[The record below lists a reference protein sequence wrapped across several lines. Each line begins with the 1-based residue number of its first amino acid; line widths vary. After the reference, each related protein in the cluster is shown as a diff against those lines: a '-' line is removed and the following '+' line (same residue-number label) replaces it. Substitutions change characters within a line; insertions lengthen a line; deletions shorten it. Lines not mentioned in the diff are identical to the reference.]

1 MKRKLLNSLLFAAA
15 ILLGMAGTANA
26 QVKGTPWNER
36 WDSCMRGT
44 PAMIP
49 PNGPPGFTPVNNF
62 SPAHYLP
69 LTPGGPYAYLH
80 VTPTD
85 DVYVATPLRIYQ
97 NCPVQI
103 DTAFKVPAGIK
114 RQVIFKDMPKD
125 EQGQHYIMNR
135 LTGRVF
141 SEFDPVDLPDAT
153 EPTPFPILFE
163 HYALS
168 PGDPVYEDGYHG
180 AIIAEIKINGTVV
193 GTDTIKY
200 QYFQRPTAT
209 LNFEAP
215 GPMVAGKFELTFHGE
230 LIQPEN
236 YVGFNP
242 KAAVYNIYTE
252 DKARNLDNFKEYA
265 AGAYYSLDEGA
276 TWIPAPT
283 KTIKLAQSQI
293 DELPDE
299 VNIWVRLPYGCSAFI
314 PLSPSGDS
322 LRRPRKRLPDVI
334 PNITR
339 EITLSNETGDLSPTL
354 VEPLRQ
360 YYDVPTGKDFVLTVR
375 PTGNNV
381 PTLTTSRD
389 GHIPDVTGVIT
400 EVLPDGA
407 YRFTVR
413 KVQENLTVTLKYTVG
428 NAEVD
433 GTRVWGE
440 DGTLCITSAAA
451 GRASV
456 YNALGHLLN
465 SLTLSAGETRR
476 LNIPSG
482 VYIVTLDNGRAYKAA
497 VR

>member
-1 MKRKLLNSLLFAAA
+1 MKQRFFTAIIVVAALLFGLAHA
-15 ILLGMAGTANA
+15 ANA
-26 QVKGTPWNER
+26 QTKGQPWNER
-36 WDSCMRGT
+36 WDSCMRGAPT
-44 PAMIP
+44 IYDFPIA
-49 PNGPPGFTPVNNF
+49 
-62 SPAHYLP
+62 SPANFLP
-69 LTPGGPYAYLH
+69 YKPGGPYAYLEH
-80 VTPTD
+80 VVMD
-85 DVYVATPLRIYQ
+85 DHRYVPMPLRIYQ

-103 DTAFKVPAGIK
+103 DSAFIVPAGTK
-114 RQVIFKDMPKD
+114 RQVVFKNMPKD
-125 EQGQHYIMNR
+125 DQGQHYLINR

-141 SEFDPVDLPDAT
+141 PEFDPIDLPDAD
-153 EPTPFPILFE
+153 EPTPFPMLFE
-163 HYALS
+163 HYALT
-168 PGDPVYEDGYHG
+168 PGDPVYKDGYRG
-180 AIIAEIKINGTVV
+180 EIIAETKINGTTVKY
-193 GTDTIKY
+193 DTIRY
-200 QYFQRPTAT
+200 QYFERPTAT

-242 KAAVYNIYTE
+242 KAAVYNINTE

-283 KTIKLAQSQI
+283 KTIKLTQSQI

-299 VNIWVRLPYGCSAFI
+299 INVWVRLPYGCSAFI

-389 GHIPDVTGVIT
+389 GHIPDATGVIT

-413 KVQENLTVTLKYTVG
+413 KVQENLTVTLKYTVS

-440 DGTLCITSAAA
+440 DGTLCIRSAAA

-476 LNIPSG
+476 LNMPAG
-482 VYIVTLDNGRAYKAA
+482 VYIVTFDNGRAYKAA

>member
-153 EPTPFPILFE
+153 EPTPFPMLFE

-168 PGDPVYEDGYHG
+168 PEDPVYEDGYHG

-193 GTDTIKY
+193 RTDTIKY

-252 DKARNLDNFKEYA
+252 DKARNLDNFKDYT

-283 KTIKLAQSQI
+283 ETIKLTQSQI

-314 PLSPSGDS
+314 PLSSSGDS
-322 LRRPRKRLPDVI
+322 LRRPRKRLPHVI

-339 EITLSNETGDLSPTL
+339 QITLNNETGDASSTL
-354 VEPLRQ
+354 LEPLKQ
-360 YYDVPTGKDFVLTVR
+360 IYDVPTGKDFTLTVR

-389 GHIPDVTGVIT
+389 GHIPDATGVIT

-413 KVQENLTVTLKYTVG
+413 KVQENLTVTLKYTVS

-440 DGTLCITSAAA
+440 DGTLCIRSAAA

-476 LNIPSG
+476 LNMPAG
-482 VYIVTLDNGRAYKAA
+482 VYIVTFDNGRAYKAA
-497 VR
+497 VC

>member
-44 PAMIP
+44 PAMMP
-49 PNGPPGFTPVNNF
+49 DGLTPVNGF

-69 LTPGGPYAYLH
+69 LTPGGPYAHLKLSP
-80 VTPTD
+80 VPTD

-103 DTAFKVPAGIK
+103 DTAFKVPAGTK

-153 EPTPFPILFE
+153 EPTPFPMLFE

-230 LIQPEN
+230 LIQPDN

-242 KAAVYNIYTE
+242 KAAVYDINTE
-252 DKARNLDNFKEYA
+252 DKARDLDNFKDYT
-265 AGAYYSLDEGA
+265 AGAYYSLDEGT

-283 KTIKLAQSQI
+283 KTIKLTQSQI

-413 KVQENLTVTLKYTVG
+413 KVQENLTVTLKYTVS

-440 DGTLCITSAAA
+440 DGTLCIRSAAA

-456 YNALGHLLN
+456 YNALGHLVN
-465 SLTLSAGETRR
+465 SLTLSAGETRC
-476 LNIPSG
+476 LNMPAG
-482 VYIVTLDNGRAYKAA
+482 VYIVTFDNGRAYKAA

>member
-44 PAMIP
+44 PAMMP
-49 PNGPPGFTPVNNF
+49 DGLTPVNGF

-69 LTPGGPYAYLH
+69 LTPGGPYAHLKLSP
-80 VTPTD
+80 VPTD

-103 DTAFKVPAGIK
+103 DTAFKVPAGTK

-153 EPTPFPILFE
+153 EPTPFPMLFE

-180 AIIAEIKINGTVV
+180 AIVAEIKINGTVV
-193 GTDTIKY
+193 RTDTIKY

-242 KAAVYNIYTE
+242 KAAVYNINTE

-265 AGAYYSLDEGA
+265 AGAYYSLDESA

-283 KTIKLAQSQI
+283 ETIKLTQSQI

-299 VNIWVRLPYGCSAFI
+299 INVWVRLPYGCSAFI

-322 LRRPRKRLPDVI
+322 LRRPRKRLPHVI

-389 GHIPDVTGVIT
+389 GHIPDATGVIT

-451 GRASV
+451 GRANV
-456 YNALGHLLN
+456 YNALGHLVN
-465 SLTLSAGETRR
+465 SLTLSAGETCR
-476 LNIPSG
+476 LNMPAG

>member
-26 QVKGTPWNER
+26 QVKGMPWNER

-44 PAMIP
+44 PAMMP
-49 PNGPPGFTPVNNF
+49 DGLTPVNGF

-69 LTPGGPYAYLH
+69 LTPGGPYAHLKLSP
-80 VTPTD
+80 VPTD

-103 DTAFKVPAGIK
+103 DTAFKVPAGTK

-153 EPTPFPILFE
+153 EPTPFPMLFE

-180 AIIAEIKINGTVV
+180 AIVAEIKINGTVV
-193 GTDTIKY
+193 RTDTIKY

-242 KAAVYNIYTE
+242 KAAVYNINTE

-265 AGAYYSLDEGA
+265 AGAYYSLDESA

-283 KTIKLAQSQI
+283 ETIKLTQSQI

-299 VNIWVRLPYGCSAFI
+299 INVWVRLPYGCSAFI

-322 LRRPRKRLPDVI
+322 LRRPRKRLPHVI

-389 GHIPDVTGVIT
+389 GHIPDATGVIT

-451 GRASV
+451 GRANV
-456 YNALGHLLN
+456 YNALGHLVN
-465 SLTLSAGETRR
+465 SLTLSAGETCR
-476 LNIPSG
+476 LNMPAG

>member
-44 PAMIP
+44 PAMMP
-49 PNGPPGFTPVNNF
+49 DGLTPVNGF

-69 LTPGGPYAYLH
+69 LTPGGPYAHLKLSP
-80 VTPTD
+80 VPTD

-103 DTAFKVPAGIK
+103 DTAFKVPAGTK

-125 EQGQHYIMNR
+125 EQGLHYIMNK

-153 EPTPFPILFE
+153 EPTPFPMLFE

-180 AIIAEIKINGTVV
+180 AIVAEIKINGTVV
-193 GTDTIKY
+193 RTDTIKY

-215 GPMVAGKFELTFHGE
+215 GPIVAGKFELTFHGE

-242 KAAVYNIYTE
+242 KAAVYNINTE

-283 KTIKLAQSQI
+283 KTIKLTQSQI

-299 VNIWVRLPYGCSAFI
+299 INVWVRLPYGCSAFI

-389 GHIPDVTGVIT
+389 GHIPDATGVIT

-413 KVQENLTVTLKYTVG
+413 KVQENLTVTLKYTVS

-451 GRASV
+451 DRANV
-456 YNALGHLLN
+456 YNALGHFVN
-465 SLTLSAGETRR
+465 SLTLSAGETCR
-476 LNIPSG
+476 LNVPSG
-482 VYIVTLDNGRAYKAA
+482 VYIVTFDNGRAYKAA

>member
-1 MKRKLLNSLLFAAA
+1 MKRKLLNSLLLFAAA

-44 PAMIP
+44 PAMMP
-49 PNGPPGFTPVNNF
+49 DGLTPVNGF

-69 LTPGGPYAYLH
+69 LTPGGPYAHLKLSP
-80 VTPTD
+80 VPTD

-103 DTAFKVPAGIK
+103 DTAFKVPAGTK

-153 EPTPFPILFE
+153 EPTPFPMLFE

-193 GTDTIKY
+193 RTDTIKY

-242 KAAVYNIYTE
+242 KAAVYNINTE
-252 DKARNLDNFKEYA
+252 DKARNLDNFKDYT

-283 KTIKLAQSQI
+283 KTIKLTQSQI

-299 VNIWVRLPYGCSAFI
+299 INVWVRLPYGCSAFI

-339 EITLSNETGDLSPTL
+339 EITLSNETGDLSLTL

-360 YYDVPTGKDFVLTVR
+360 YYDVPTGKDFTLTVR
-375 PTGNNV
+375 PSGNNV

-389 GHIPDVTGVIT
+389 GHIPDATGVIT

-440 DGTLCITSAAA
+440 DGTLCIRSAAA

-456 YNALGHLLN
+456 YNALGHLVN

-476 LNIPSG
+476 LNMPAG
-482 VYIVTLDNGRAYKAA
+482 VYIVTFDNGRAYKAA

>member
-1 MKRKLLNSLLFAAA
+1 MKRKLLNSLLLFAAA

-44 PAMIP
+44 PAMMP
-49 PNGPPGFTPVNNF
+49 DGLTPVNGF

-69 LTPGGPYAYLH
+69 LTPGGPYAHLKLSP
-80 VTPTD
+80 VPTD

-103 DTAFKVPAGIK
+103 DTAFKVPAGTK

-153 EPTPFPILFE
+153 EPTPFPMLFE

-193 GTDTIKY
+193 RTDTIKY

-230 LIQPEN
+230 LIQPDN

-242 KAAVYNIYTE
+242 KAAVYNINTE
-252 DKARNLDNFKEYA
+252 DKARNLDNFKEYT
-265 AGAYYSLDEGA
+265 AGAYYSLHEGA

-283 KTIKLAQSQI
+283 KTIKLTQSQI

-299 VNIWVRLPYGCSAFI
+299 INVWVRLPYGCSAFI

-389 GHIPDVTGVIT
+389 GHIPDATGVIT

-413 KVQENLTVTLKYTVG
+413 KVQENLTVTLKYTVS

-440 DGTLCITSAAA
+440 EGTLCITSADA

-456 YNALGHLLN
+456 YNALGHLVN

-476 LNIPSG
+476 LNMPAG
-482 VYIVTLDNGRAYKAA
+482 VYIVTFDNGRAYKAA

>member
-44 PAMIP
+44 PAMMP
-49 PNGPPGFTPVNNF
+49 DGLTPVNGF

-69 LTPGGPYAYLH
+69 LTPGGPYAHLKLSP
-80 VTPTD
+80 VPTD

-103 DTAFKVPAGIK
+103 DTAFKVPAGTK

-153 EPTPFPILFE
+153 EPTPFPMLFE

-193 GTDTIKY
+193 RTDTIKY

-242 KAAVYNIYTE
+242 KAAVYNINTE
-252 DKARNLDNFKEYA
+252 DKARNLDNFKEYT

-283 KTIKLAQSQI
+283 KTIKLTQSQI

-299 VNIWVRLPYGCSAFI
+299 LTKKRELA
-314 PLSPSGDS
+314 S
-322 LRRPRKRLPDVI
+322 LRSLRDAFPKMVI
-334 PNITR
+334 
-339 EITLSNETGDLSPTL
+339 
-354 VEPLRQ
+354 
-360 YYDVPTGKDFVLTVR
+360 
-375 PTGNNV
+375 
-381 PTLTTSRD
+381 
-389 GHIPDVTGVIT
+389 
-400 EVLPDGA
+400 
-407 YRFTVR
+407 VR
-413 KVQENLTVTLKYTVG
+413 KGSYETD
-428 NAEVD
+428 VD
-433 GTRVWGE
+433 GIRIV
-440 DGTLCITSAAA
+440 
-451 GRASV
+451 RA
-456 YNALGHLLN
+456 
-465 SLTLSAGETRR
+465 RDFF
-476 LNIPSG
+476 
-482 VYIVTLDNGRAYKAA
+482 LDNWQ
-497 VR
+497 

>member
-44 PAMIP
+44 PAMM
-49 PNGPPGFTPVNNF
+49 PNGLTPVNGF

-69 LTPGGPYAYLH
+69 LTPGGPYAYLKLSP
-80 VTPTD
+80 VPTD

-153 EPTPFPILFE
+153 EPTPFPMLFE

-180 AIIAEIKINGTVV
+180 AIVAEIKINGTVV
-193 GTDTIKY
+193 RTDTIKY

-230 LIQPEN
+230 LIQSEN

-242 KAAVYNIYTE
+242 KAAVYDINTE
-252 DKARNLDNFKEYA
+252 EKARNLDNFKEYT

-276 TWIPAPT
+276 IWIPAPT
-283 KTIKLAQSQI
+283 KTIKLTQSQI

-299 VNIWVRLPYGCSAFI
+299 INVWVRLPYGCSAFI

-354 VEPLRQ
+354 VEPLWQ

-375 PTGNNV
+375 PSGNNI

-389 GHIPDVTGVIT
+389 GHIPDATGVIT

-413 KVQENLTVTLKYTVG
+413 KVQENLTVTLKYTVS

-451 GRASV
+451 GRANI
-456 YNALGHLLN
+456 YNALGRFEN

-476 LNIPSG
+476 LNMPAG
-482 VYIVTLDNGRAYKAA
+482 VYIVTFDNGRAYKAA